1 VHRPHKA
8 EPESRR
14 IRIVYAGAEYR
25 GRSRTTRWD
34 GTMTVAGNDIE
45 TAAMFNNWNLDRG
58 VSLEDPSRAS
68 WKAVTTGNFGGI
80 DFFLKEANAGR
91 LEIETGP
98 VSTSVNVAD
107 IGVEPVR
114 FEGGGLER
122 TLEVQRLPEQMARAH
137 VSHSV
142 QARVRS
148 RGDTRLFV
156 RVTQKDGHRAW
167 SSPVYLF
174 RE

>member
-1 VHRPHKA
+1 MALGSDTGGSQHLVHGHKFFPRFPLLFA
-8 EPESRR
+8 
-14 IRIVYAGAEYR
+14 
-25 GRSRTTRWD
+25 TRY
-34 GTMTVAGNDIE
+34 
-45 TAAMFNNWNLDRG
+45 
-58 VSLEDPSRAS
+58 
-68 WKAVTTGNFGGI
+68 FGGI
-80 DFFLKEANAGR
+80 DFFLKHANAGS

-98 VSTSVNVAD
+98 VSTSINVAD

-122 TLEVQRLPEQMARAH
+122 AIEVQRLPEQMTLAH

-142 QARVRS
+142 QAKVRS

-156 RVTQKDGHRAW
+156 RVTQEDGHRAW

-174 RE
+174 RQ